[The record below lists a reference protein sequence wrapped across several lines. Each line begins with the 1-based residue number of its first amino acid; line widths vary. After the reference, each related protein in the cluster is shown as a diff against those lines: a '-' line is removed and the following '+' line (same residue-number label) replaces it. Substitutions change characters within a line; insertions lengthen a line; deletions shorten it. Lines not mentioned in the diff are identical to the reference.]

1 MWGCRGRS
9 IQGTAKVWGSCEG
22 WRIKQCHKMVL
33 WQLCKNCGKGKWK
46 VAAAGTGSDETDGCG
61 IHESE
66 DMDEKVGLIMKEL
79 GFSKQ
84 YRVMGRIGGLRKK
97 GAEESD
103 NADIGRNRL
112 VSLTLES
119 VAVKWRVV
127 SVSRKLSSSEN
138 FKDIFISPDLTRERT
153 EEGRKLGLKLK
164 EIRWLVGT

>member
-1 MWGCRGRS
+1 M
-9 IQGTAKVWGSCEG
+9 
-22 WRIKQCHKMVL
+22 
-33 WQLCKNCGKGKWK
+33 CKNCGEGKWK
-46 VAAAGTGSDETDGCG
+46 VAAAGTGSGGTDGCG
-61 IHESE
+61 IQESE

-119 VAVKWRVV
+119 VTVK
-127 SVSRKLSSSEN
+127 
-138 FKDIFISPDLTRERT
+138 
-153 EEGRKLGLKLK
+153 
-164 EIRWLVGT
+164 